1 MTRSPSEASGP
12 TAGAAGVTASLAR
25 PGVALDER
33 LQQEVEAT
41 LQLLATINRQAGR
54 NVVPP
59 WLWLR
64 SARACWLAARL
75 DAAGDYYRQ
84 AAASL
89 LRYATREARET
100 GTLEPYANLAL
111 GAAWMTQDRDLLEDV
126 ASEVEATVGEE
137 LMAADTTTD
146 PLLYAALLL
155 TRLRAAWYSGQAK
168 LLKDTDQ
175 ELQRR
180 VSLLDPWSKA
190 FWREGRGSR
199 SHAAI
204 TALLALKPPPIAQAL
219 QALDQWLVAQRAH
232 PPSIGDLVD
241 EELAAFAATA
251 AEYRIPVPRLA
262 MPVPVAGGA

>member
-1 MTRSPSEASGP
+1 MTRSAPEPFSPP
-12 TAGAAGVTASLAR
+12 TGRAGVPAL
-25 PGVALDER
+25 ALDER
-33 LQQEVEAT
+33 LQREAEAT
-41 LQLLATINRQAGR
+41 LQLLAGTTRQPER
-54 NVVPP
+54 NAVPP

-64 SARACWLAARL
+64 SARACWLMARP
-75 DAAGDYYRQ
+75 DEARDSYRQ

-89 LRYATREARET
+89 LRYATRQARET
-100 GTLEPYANLAL
+100 GTLETYASLAL
-111 GAAWMTQDRDLLEDV
+111 GAAWMAQDRDLQEDV
-126 ASEVEATVGEE
+126 ASEVESAVAEE
-137 LMAADTTTD
+137 LVAADTTTD

-155 TRLRAAWYSGQAK
+155 TRLRVAWYSGQAK
-168 LLKDTDQ
+168 LLKETDQ

-204 TALLALKPPPIAQAL
+204 MALVALKPPPIAQAL
-219 QALDQWLVAQRAH
+219 QALDQWLVAQRAR

-251 AEYRIPVPRLA
+251 AAYRIPVPHLA
-262 MPVPVAGGA
+262 TPVPVAGGA